1 MKRLAIVLA
10 AALLLGGCTATPI
23 QSPESTSGADPSTM
37 QDVCIDKVAIWAGIS
52 TSDVSGRDLSH
63 ENPSG
68 EAWDFEG
75 EYLGGTWR
83 CGGPAGQPDPASVMV
98 YPDAGPM
105 QDIVDGGVPPQ
116 SPDAESD
123 DPEDVLAALIAAS
136 PPASTACLSAM
147 SALADT
153 PYSASEATAEAAIAV
168 TVEDCTTAAE
178 YILAFKEYPAAW
190 GVTDASYIDG
200 SSALITILSAC
211 YNNDSAPMCVDAEA
225 NGLL

>member
-1 MKRLAIVLA
+1 MKRSSVVLA
-10 AALLLGGCTATPI
+10 AALLLGGCAAAPTELTREP
-23 QSPESTSGADPSTM
+23 DPSVM
-37 QDVCIDKVAIWAGIS
+37 QAACIDKVAIWAHIS
-52 TSDVSGRDLSH
+52 TSDVSGRDVND

-75 EYLGGTWR
+75 EYPGGTWR
-83 CGGPAGQPDPASVMV
+83 CGGPAGQPDPVSVMV

-123 DPEDVLAALIAAS
+123 DPEAVLAALVAAS
-136 PPASTACLSAM
+136 EPASTACLRAM

-153 PYSASEATAEAAIAV
+153 PYSASEATANAAIAV

-178 YILAFKEYPAAW
+178 YVLAFKEYPAAW

-200 SSALITILSAC
+200 STALITVMSAC
-211 YNNDSAPMCVDAEA
+211 FNDDSAPMCEDAKA